1 MLIEL
6 MAANAAFSVIKQ
18 TLSNGKEIAD
28 AGSALTKYFGASQ
41 AIEQKVKLGTG
52 DVLGAYQ
59 AKQALERQE
68 KELEFMLN
76 KQGLL
81 GYYKYQLERQE
92 KELEFMLN
100 KQGLLGYYKYQKF
113 RDEFHKK
120 QKADVKKK
128 KLRQAKINSNIND
141 GLIVLGIVIIIV
153 AAAFGVFYYLRTY

>member
-81 GYYKYQLERQE
+81 GYYKYQ
-92 KELEFMLN
+92 
-100 KQGLLGYYKYQKF
+100 KF